1 MNKKDWNG
9 NKKTTFTTLG
19 ASNHSDK
26 DRETNDYYATDPIAL
41 ELLLKLEQFNN
52 VWECACGEGHLS
64 KVLIKNNI
72 HLKSSDLID
81 RGFGES
87 GIDFISIDNQFW
99 NGDIITNPPFRYA
112 QEFAEKALQIIRDGD
127 KLALF
132 LRIQFLESIDRKH
145 FFKSHPPKTIYV
157 SSKRIKCAINGKF
170 NPKESSAACYIWV
183 VWEKGYSGE
192 TILKWFN

>member
-1 MNKKDWNG
+1 MDKKDWNG

-26 DRETNDYYATDPIAL
+26 DREINDYYATDPIAL

-72 HLKSSDLID
+72 HSKSSDLID

-145 FFKSHPPKTIYV
+145 FFKLHPPKTIYV

-170 NPKESSAACYIWV
+170 NPKESSAACYSWF